1 MLLDKRNNVLAATK
15 EFCGWIFLL
24 TKKLCLSSCSTLMI
38 LIMCMLSGFS
48 HVRLFVIL
56 WTEARQAALSVG
68 FLMQEYWR
76 GLPFPPPGDLPDPGT
91 EPKPL
96 ALQADSLPLNHQG
109 SPYTYYILLHK
120 ESLCILLNSAFSLL
134 GQAIPSNC
142 RSSRLLRAK

>member
-1 MLLDKRNNVLAATK
+1 MNLLINQKVV
-15 EFCGWIFLL
+15 FI
-24 TKKLCLSSCSTLMI
+24 
-38 LIMCMLSGFS
+38 IMFHLDDTYSVCMLSGFS

-68 FLMQEYWR
+68 FLRQEYWR
-76 GLPFPPPGDLPDPGT
+76 GLPLLPPGDLPDPGT
-91 EPKPL
+91 EPESP
-96 ALQADSLPLNHQG
+96 ALQADSLPLSHKG

-120 ESLCILLNSAFSLL
+120 ESLCILLNSVFSLL